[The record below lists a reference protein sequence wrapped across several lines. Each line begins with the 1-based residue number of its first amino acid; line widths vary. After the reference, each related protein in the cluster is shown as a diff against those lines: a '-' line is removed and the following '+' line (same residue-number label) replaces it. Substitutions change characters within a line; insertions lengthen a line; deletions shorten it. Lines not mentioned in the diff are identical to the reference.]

1 MLAREIMNKNV
12 ITIPEGASIEEAA
25 LILTENNISGCPGSK
40 PKRAAGRYGN

>member
-25 LILTENNISGCPGSK
+25 LILTENNISGHGSK